1 MRRQDIFTLGSALP
15 RSYEKAK
22 LVEFIARLQK
32 VLDEAPAL
40 CRSEVTIHF
49 DACDSTYDGPEPT
62 YEISLVREA
71 TPEEEAADR
80 LSLKKRLEA
89 DARRHERLAELAREQ
104 AKTYDA

>member
-1 MRRQDIFTLGSALP
+1 MFALDGDLP

-32 VLDEAPAL
+32 VLDAAPAL
-40 CRSEVTIHF
+40 CRSEVVIHF
-49 DACDSTYDGPEPT
+49 DTCESTYDGPEPS
-62 YEISLVREA
+62 YEISLTREA

-80 LSLKKRLEA
+80 LALKKRLEA
-89 DARRHERLAELAREQ
+89 EARRYERAAEQARLQ